1 MQEWLENAL
10 TDFRILA
17 AENGEGALRLAV
29 QEQPTHILV
38 ETYLPDSPGFTVLQ
52 GLRQNVPAAKII
64 ATHWYESRPFLA
76 SVRAS
81 GADGFIPKHRLHAEL
96 LSFLSKNQGARP

>member
-10 TDFRILA
+10 TDFGILV
-17 AENGEGALRLAV
+17 AENGEDALRLAA

-38 ETYLPDSPGFTVLQ
+38 KTYLPDSPGFTVLQ
-52 GLRQNVPAAKII
+52 GLRQRLPAAKII
-64 ATHWYESRPFLA
+64 ATHRYESRPFLA

-81 GADGFIPKHRLHAEL
+81 GADGFIPKHRLHVEL
-96 LSFLSKNQGARP
+96 LSLLERMVQK